1 MARIFLDEM
10 GGINQGGILASY
22 GLPMSPFS
30 TEEYAPTIV
39 ETPSRPTRT
48 RRKQSKPKPKRNDG
62 IIRNH
67 DSVWDYKIQ
76 DGKLLTRRKTSDG
89 KWYDIT
95 NNEEARQK
103 IESFTGRSIG
113 SKQNTV
119 TNQGSKQATTPRSN
133 TTTTPSNSSQSQ
145 PSILASTAQTQQIT
159 RPAATQP
166 TRQQAA
172 RQDSTRRDTTAI
184 PQSRSLATTR
194 GSNTEPDWQNM
205 TDAEVQAYFAN
216 SPLGG
221 VTKTSK
227 GNSNKKT
234 QLLSD
239 ADLRANGWYWS
250 DVAPGKTND
259 VTTALFYDAN
269 RRTKAGEKILLDS
282 EDRIVPKSDVNRY
295 INRGRIPLYI
305 SDYDAQFYQP
315 QSENSTLKDVRK
327 AQDIRRNR
335 EFDRQRNSALATMF
349 SLPAFGISMAS
360 APAATLLALGGSE
373 LVGAGF
379 EGAYKHATGKSW
391 EETLGGTDPNAQFYA
406 NMIQPGRLIGGML
419 GAGVANATAP
429 ARQAIGRAVSN
440 GVNNII
446 GNGEMPSFLG
456 LLQRQAYA
464 NRPIGLK
471 LPSIQEQ
478 VNSGRQFIPKTSRN
492 LSGTVNKGKSLANA
506 KAATKAYWEERQ
518 PYKVKVKKDAT
529 GRLYPTFNTKKVNSK
544 FKGYPSYDDIERI
557 NMNANTLE
565 TILSNFG
572 DIGGYNNTIPII
584 QGLKSDINS
593 LYGLPAGYWQSARPA
608 PGYFDGPRYGSLF
621 IGQ

>member
-39 ETPSRPTRT
+39 ETQSRPTRT

-76 DGKLLTRRKTSDG
+76 DGKLLTRRKTSEG
-89 KWYDIT
+89 RWYDIT
-95 NNEEARQK
+95 SNDEARQR

-113 SKQNTV
+113 SEQNT
-119 TNQGSKQATTPRSN
+119 TSKSN

-145 PSILASTAQTQQIT
+145 PSRPASTAQTQQT
-159 RPAATQP
+159 ARPAATQP

-259 VTTALFYDAN
+259 VTTALFDDAN
-269 RRTKAGEKILLDS
+269 RRTNAGEKILLDS

-315 QSENSTLKDVRK
+315 QSEAGTI
-327 AQDIRRNR
+327 ADIRRAQDARRNR
-335 EFDRQRNSALATMF
+335 DFDNQRNMGLAAMFGAPILAGSLAT
-349 SLPAFGISMAS
+349 

-379 EGAYKHATGKSW
+379 EGAWKHGTGKSW
-391 EETLGGTDPNAQFYA
+391 AESLGGNDPNAQFYA
-406 NMIQPGRLIGGML
+406 NMIQPGRIIGGTL
-419 GAGVANATAP
+419 GAGVANATQP
-429 ARQAIGRAVSN
+429 ARQAIIDAISARLPKPNVRGARLSLAMNKALNNKKLNAQDKRILKESVPYLFEPSRKTPTSITYPLNYGNYNYMNPAFAETMTAGPYAIPNYTN
-440 GVNNII
+440 GIPFGVPIPKNIW
-446 GNGEMPSFLG
+446 GEM
-456 LLQRQAYA
+456 Q
-464 NRPIGLK
+464 
-471 LPSIQEQ
+471 
-478 VNSGRQFIPKTSRN
+478 
-492 LSGTVNKGKSLANA
+492 
-506 KAATKAYWEERQ
+506 W
-518 PYKVKVKKDAT
+518 
-529 GRLYPTFNTKKVNSK
+529 
-544 FKGYPSYDDIERI
+544 
-557 NMNANTLE
+557 
-565 TILSNFG
+565 
-572 DIGGYNNTIPII
+572 
-584 QGLKSDINS
+584 
-593 LYGLPAGYWQSARPA
+593 LPADPLNR
-608 PGYFDGPRYGSLF
+608 GSRVPYLNVP
-621 IGQ
+621 